1 MQTLRR
7 MVKPSEERERGQQVR
22 QTILSATKLSESFRK
37 ETVKLSEHVWNFN
50 SYQSNSS
57 PNFSKKHDHMRQPTL
72 IQCQLELFVNHEASP
87 FLAWFSSE
95 EIESE
100 DSPSPFKS
108 QPAHT
113 PLGIVWLRGA
123 TVRKRGMEVFEVIC
137 KENYETKRLLVL
149 TQSEANCEFWV
160 EDIRGAV
167 IGEKQPT
174 PKINFYSLMYGKD
187 SDGEEEDILQ
197 KENNFLRLTKRRRS
211 GRKTH
216 TSPSWPR
223 RGSSISTNSSSP
235 SESSCLGGHSPKD
248 DRLSTNVNTFPP
260 TNINRKSFDASP
272 LLCQLRNYKS
282 SDDLNSSQ
290 DTISITNSQHTF
302 QRPRTKMNMDTRS
315 SASSSHSSVSRT
327 PSIADCYSTV
337 SSGRSNTRVLIEGMN
352 NSVAEPMGFLAT
364 EIEAEL
370 QNKGIA
376 MSVKNSP
383 RVCRAKHL
391 RQVSLP
397 FERKETV
404 V

>member
-7 MVKPSEERERGQQVR
+7 IVKSSEDRERGQQMR
-22 QTILSATKLSESFRK
+22 QTILSATRLSESFRK

-50 SYQSNSS
+50 SFQSSGS
-57 PNFSKKHDHMRQPTL
+57 PNFSKKHDHLRQPTL

-87 FLAWFSSE
+87 FLAWSNCE
-95 EIESE
+95 ELETE
-100 DSPSPFKS
+100 DTPSPFKG
-108 QPAHT
+108 QPTNT

-197 KENNFLRLTKRRRS
+197 KENNFLRLTKRRRT
-211 GRKTH
+211 GRKGH
-216 TSPSWPR
+216 TSPSWTR

-235 SESSCLGGHSPKD
+235 SESSCLGGNSPHVE
-248 DRLSTNVNTFPP
+248 RLSTNINTFPP

-272 LLCQLRNYKS
+272 LLCKLRNYKS
-282 SDDLNSSQ
+282 SDEIHSSD
-290 DTISITNSQHTF
+290 DTISITSSQQTF
-302 QRPRTKMNMDTRS
+302 QRSRTRMNIETRKSTTSTHS
-315 SASSSHSSVSRT
+315 SLSRTPSVGDSYSTTSSSHS
-327 PSIADCYSTV
+327 
-337 SSGRSNTRVLIEGMN
+337 NTRILLEGLN
-352 NSVAEPMGFLAT
+352 IKESKGFLAG

-376 MSVKNSP
+376 LSAKNSP
-383 RVCRAKHL
+383 RVCRPKHL
-391 RQVSLP
+391 RPVPPPSD
-397 FERKETV
+397 RKETV

>member
-1 MQTLRR
+1 MQTLKRI
-7 MVKPSEERERGQQVR
+7 VKSGDDREKGQQIR
-22 QTILSATKLSESFRK
+22 QTVLSATRLSESFRK
-37 ETVKLSEHVWNFN
+37 ETVKLSEHAWNFN
-50 SYQSNSS
+50 SYSSGSS
-57 PNFSKKHDHMRQPTL
+57 PNFSKKQDHLRQPTL
-72 IQCQLELFVNHEASP
+72 VQCQLELFVNHESSP
-87 FLAWFSSE
+87 FLAWFNCEDQYTE
-95 EIESE
+95 EISN
-100 DSPSPFKS
+100 PFKV
-108 QPAHT
+108 QTTNT

-211 GRKTH
+211 GRKGH
-216 TSPSWPR
+216 TSPSWAR

-235 SESSCLGGHSPKD
+235 SESSCLGGNSPHSN
-248 DRLSTNVNTFPP
+248 RTHSNIHTFPP
-260 TNINRKSFDASP
+260 NNINRKSFDTSP
-272 LLCQLRNYKS
+272 LLCKLRNYKS
-282 SDDLNSSQ
+282 SDEINTSE
-290 DTISITNSQHTF
+290 DTISISSSQHTYL
-302 QRPRTKMNMDTRS
+302 RSRARMNMENRES
-315 SASSSHSSVSRT
+315 NVSSHSTLSRT
-327 PSIADCYSTV
+327 PSFGDYYSTT
-337 SSGRSNTRVLIEGMN
+337 SSGRSLTRMVIEGVN
-352 NSVAEPMGFLAT
+352 NTNEPKSYFTG

-376 MSVKNSP
+376 LSVKNSP

>member
-7 MVKPSEERERGQQVR
+7 IVKSGDDREKGQQIR
-22 QTILSATKLSESFRK
+22 QTVLSATKLSESFRK
-37 ETVKLSEHVWNFN
+37 ETVKLSEQFWNFN
-50 SYQSNSS
+50 SYQPGSS
-57 PNFSKKHDHMRQPTL
+57 PNFSKKQDHLRQPTL
-72 IQCQLELFVNHEASP
+72 IQCQLELFVNHESSP
-87 FLAWFSSE
+87 FLAWFSCE
-95 EIESE
+95 EPDPEENCST
-100 DSPSPFKS
+100 FKA
-108 QPAHT
+108 QPANT

-123 TVRKRGMEVFEVIC
+123 TVRKRGLEVFEVLC

-187 SDGEEEDILQ
+187 SDGEEEEILQ
-197 KENNFLRLTKRRRS
+197 KENNFLRLTNRRRT
-211 GRKTH
+211 GRKGH
-216 TSPSWPR
+216 TSPSWAR

-235 SESSCLGGHSPKD
+235 SESSCLGGNSPQV
-248 DRLSTNVNTFPP
+248 DRVRPNVHTFPP
-260 TNINRKSFDASP
+260 NNINRKSFDTSP
-272 LLCQLRNYKS
+272 LLVKLRNYKS
-282 SDDLNSSQ
+282 SDELNTDDTLSISS
-290 DTISITNSQHTF
+290 SQHTY
-302 QRPRTKMNMDTRS
+302 QRSRVRMNMDNHDS
-315 SASSSHSSVSRT
+315 SISGHSTLSRT
-327 PSIADCYSTV
+327 PSFGDYYSTT
-337 SSGRSNTRVLIEGMN
+337 SSGRSNNRMIIEGIN
-352 NSVAEPMGFLAT
+352 NSNEPRGYFT
-364 EIEAEL
+364 GEIEAEL

-376 MSVKNSP
+376 LSVKNSP

>member
-1 MQTLRR
+1 MQTLKRI
-7 MVKPSEERERGQQVR
+7 VKSSDDREKGQQIK
-22 QTILSATKLSESFRK
+22 QTILSATRLSESFRK

-50 SYQSNSS
+50 SYSSGSS
-57 PNFSKKHDHMRQPTL
+57 PNFSKKQDHLRQPTL
-72 IQCQLELFVNHEASP
+72 IQCQLELFVNHQSSP
-87 FLAWFSSE
+87 FLAWFSCE
-95 EIESE
+95 ELDPEENS
-100 DSPSPFKS
+100 SPFKS
-108 QPAHT
+108 QPAKT

-123 TVRKRGMEVFEVIC
+123 TVRKRGLEVFEVIC
-137 KENYETKRLLVL
+137 KDNYETRRLLVL

-187 SDGEEEDILQ
+187 SDGEEEEILQ
-197 KENNFLRLTKRRRS
+197 KENNFLRLSKRRRS
-211 GRKTH
+211 GRKGH
-216 TSPSWPR
+216 TSPSWTR

-235 SESSCLGGHSPKD
+235 SESSCLGGNSPHVDRIHS
-248 DRLSTNVNTFPP
+248 NIHTFPP

-272 LLCQLRNYKS
+272 LLCKLRNSKS
-282 SDDLNSSQ
+282 TDEINTSE
-290 DTISITNSQHTF
+290 DTISISSTQHTY
-302 QRPRTKMNMDTRS
+302 QRSRARMNMDHRES
-315 SASSSHSSVSRT
+315 SVSSHSTLSRT
-327 PSIADCYSTV
+327 PSYGDGYSTI
-337 SSGRSNTRVLIEGMN
+337 SSVRSNNRIFLEGIN
-352 NSVAEPMGFLAT
+352 NSSESKSFFTG

-376 MSVKNSP
+376 LSVKNSP